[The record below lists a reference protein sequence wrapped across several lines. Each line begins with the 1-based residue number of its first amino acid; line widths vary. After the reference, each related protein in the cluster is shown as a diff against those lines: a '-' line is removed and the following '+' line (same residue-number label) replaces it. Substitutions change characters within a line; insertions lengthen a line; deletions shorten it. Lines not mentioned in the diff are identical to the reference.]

1 MAKQVVHLIASLGK
15 GGAETMLYQVLRCR
29 TREDLSYKV
38 VSLGE
43 SHYYE
48 EPIRALG
55 IPVVEV
61 PLRKNPLKAL
71 GMILRELRGADTL
84 CCWMYHANLIG
95 YYMGRLAG
103 VKRIVWGIHHSDLS
117 PQINKSATLR
127 LNQWCARISRHVDVV
142 SYTGN
147 AARAVHEQVG
157 YCRTNGV
164 VLSNGCDCAK
174 YCPDASKREAVHQ
187 ELSIPMETRIV
198 FSATKDI
205 PIKDIPTVVRAFAAL
220 HKKFPDTA
228 AVLCGRGVE
237 ETNPRIAALCGQSG
251 LTIGQDIFLL
261 SLRNDVNALM
271 AGADLFVLHS
281 AGEAFPV
288 TLVEAMACGCVCV
301 TTDVGDARRIL
312 AMDEWVVSPGDD
324 GALCARLEAALSLS
338 QAESA
343 AIRTANR
350 QRVLEHFSIEK
361 IVKEYEELF

>member
-103 VKRIVWGIHHSDLS
+103 VKRIVWCIRHSNLA
-117 PQINKSATLR
+117 PAVNKSRTLR
-127 LNQWCARISRHVDVV
+127 INRFCAAHSGRVAAITYNGQRSRE
-142 SYTGN
+142 
-147 AARAVHEQVG
+147 VHEAIG
-157 YCRTNGV
+157 YCKERGLV
-164 VLSNGCDCAK
+164 IDNGCDCEEYRPEPA
-174 YCPDASKREAVHQ
+174 AGEALRA
-187 ELSIPMETRIV
+187 ELGLPSGKKIV
-198 FSATKDI
+198 LSVTKDH
-205 PIKDIPTVVRAFAAL
+205 PIKDIPTFLRAFAAL
-220 HKKFPDTA
+220 HAKRPDTA
-228 AVLCGRGVE
+228 AVLCGSGVVPDNARLAE
-237 ETNPRIAALCGQSG
+237 QCRALG
-251 LTIGQDIFLL
+251 LSVGRDVFLL
-261 SLRNDVNALM
+261 GLRHDVPRLM
-271 AGADLFVLHS
+271 AGCDVYTLHS
-281 AGEAFPV
+281 AGEAFPNV
-288 TLVEAMACGCVCV
+288 LIQAMACGCVCV

-312 AMDEWVVSPGDD
+312 AMDEWVVPPGDD
-324 GALCARLEAALSLS
+324 STLCARLEAALSLP
-338 QAESA
+338 QAEQRRIGSV
-343 AIRTANR
+343 NR

>member
-38 VSLGE
+38 VSLGSRTIMKSRSARWE
-43 SHYYE
+43 SRWWRFLCGR
-48 EPIRALG
+48 IRSRPLECSCGSFAARTPRVKLLD
-55 IPVVEV
+55 VNVEQKEINFK
-61 PLRKNPLKAL
+61 LLDLDKAPTSDL
-71 GMILRELRGADTL
+71 LEGVL

-198 FSATKDI
+198 FSA
-205 PIKDIPTVVRAFAAL
+205 AL
-220 HKKFPDTA
+220 
-228 AVLCGRGVE
+228 R
-237 ETNPRIAALCGQSG
+237 
-251 LTIGQDIFLL
+251 
-261 SLRNDVNALM
+261 
-271 AGADLFVLHS
+271 
-281 AGEAFPV
+281 
-288 TLVEAMACGCVCV
+288 
-301 TTDVGDARRIL
+301 RRIP
-312 AMDEWVVSPGDD
+312 ASPLSADK
-324 GALCARLEAALSLS
+324 AA
-338 QAESA
+338 
-343 AIRTANR
+343 
-350 QRVLEHFSIEK
+350 
-361 IVKEYEELF
+361 